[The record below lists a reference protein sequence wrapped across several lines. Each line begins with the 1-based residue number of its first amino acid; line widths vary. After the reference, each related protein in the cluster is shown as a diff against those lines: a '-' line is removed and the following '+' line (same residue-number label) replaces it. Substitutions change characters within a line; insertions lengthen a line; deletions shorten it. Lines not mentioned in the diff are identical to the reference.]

1 MNSARTTASYIL
13 SLALALLVWKLAAL
27 AVSSPI
33 LPAPEDALKAFLT
46 HAATAAFWKHF
57 GISAY
62 RVIVSIVVAWCLA
75 FPAGMI
81 IGYSRRA
88 DRLVSPLVFMT
99 YPIPKIVLL
108 PVILLLFGLGDFSK
122 IILIGIILFFQILV
136 ATRDGVKSIDE
147 KYYDSLLSMGATDR
161 DILREVVFPA
171 ALPHSFTAL
180 RITTGTAISVLFFVE
195 SFATTSGLGYMIM
208 DSWARAAYTEIFVGI
223 IGMSI
228 LGLVLYETF
237 RYLETKICPW
247 RALEGDEL
255 DDAPETRSVM
265 RLLSRII
272 IYARMIKF
280 SHTVFALPF
289 ALASLV
295 LVWRI
300 APLDINT
307 VFWIIMAMV
316 GGRSAAMGFN
326 RYADAV
332 IDAKNPR
339 TAAREL
345 PAGTIS
351 RHDVIIFIGAS
362 ALLFVISGAMLSALC
377 FWLSFP
383 VLLVLFFYSYTK
395 RFTWLSH
402 LFLGF
407 AISLVP
413 MAVWVAVAG
422 TLSPGSVVL
431 SLVLLT
437 YIAGF
442 DILYACQDIEF
453 DREEHL
459 QSIPAVFGIRAALR
473 VSTLLHVISVV
484 SLASLYWIFALH
496 SVFLVFVIVIAVL
509 FIIEHRLVRPD
520 DLTKI
525 NVAFYHVNSIISVL
539 LFAAI
544 LAGELLR
551 GVA

>member
-1 MNSARTTASYIL
+1 VNSARTTASYIL

-33 LPAPEDALKAFLT
+33 LPAPEDALKAFLAHT
-46 HAATAAFWKHF
+46 ATAAFWKHF